1 MQQQF
6 WLKKKVVQRRL
17 GSKED
22 ECVISSDSE
31 LDSKLQIF
39 KAITITNFKLAKII
53 EDYNDRLY
61 YLSQEK
67 NDFGRFMCEA
77 GKRSRTTSRCITKFG
92 KTIQFCGQQI
102 MCTRVPLLRLHHEVT
117 IFKECAVSD
126 TQSTVT
132 SMENGRT
139 EYRAALE
146 WMKSLCESLDPDTG
160 RGLHKYRAVQGHVRL
175 TKSYFDSMALD
186 CVQKVRIDY

>member
-1 MQQQF
+1 MQQQY
-6 WLKKKVVQRRL
+6 WLRKKAVQRRL

-22 ECVISSDSE
+22 ECIVSSDAE

-39 KAITITNFKLAKII
+39 KAINTTNTKLAKII
-53 EDYNDRLY
+53 NTYNERLY
-61 YLSQEK
+61 FLSQEE

-77 GKRSRTTSRCITKFG
+77 GKRSRMTSRCITRFG
-92 KTIQFCGQQI
+92 KTIQFCGQQM
-102 MCTRVPLLRLHHEVT
+102 MCIRVPLLRLHHEVT

-126 TQSTVT
+126 TQNTIN
-132 SMENGRT
+132 SMERERT

-160 RGLHKYRAVQGHVRL
+160 RGIHKYRTVQNHVRL
-175 TKSYFDSMALD
+175 TKNVFDSIAMD
-186 CVQKVRIDY
+186 CIQKVR